1 MDLNQQAKSL
11 CRFVNK
17 RMRERL
23 FFELSRPDKRLR
35 GIARFSHR
43 IENFIRSDTVLACGE
58 QLTAD
63 TIIELVKDRGEN
75 CLILS
80 DDSPPDG
87 EQQPFCQAVK
97 TCWFLLGTR
106 ILLCGRYA
114 VVMQEQETGASNKI
128 VLYAP

>member
-1 MDLNQQAKSL
+1 MDLNQQAESL

-23 FFELSRPDKRLR
+23 SFELSRPDKRLR

-43 IENFIRSDTVLACGE
+43 IENLIQADAVLACGK

-63 TIIELVKDRGEN
+63 TIIELVKDRDEN

-87 EQQPFCQAVK
+87 ELLPFCQAVE

-114 VVMQEQETGASNKI
+114 VVMQEQESAASNKI
-128 VLYAP
+128 VLYAL